1 MEIEYVFTFAGF
13 MPKHELTPIGTFSN
27 GDESINQTRTHMKQ
41 HIYKSEFISGP
52 EATERQD
59 RLFVADLKYAVDQG
73 YEYISMS
80 DGKVFSID
88 PDGQTLTEV
97 DLTEAELQEFA
108 KIHAELKQ
116 AVADELDEDDEE
128 YCKNCH
134 NLMLIDDI
142 INNTLTSTD
151 DITPQQADTLVKLA
165 QLKHLLVNIN

>member
-88 PDGQTLTEV
+88 PDGQTLTDV

>member
-1 MEIEYVFTFAGF
+1 
-13 MPKHELTPIGTFSN
+13 
-27 GDESINQTRTHMKQ
+27 MKQ
-41 HIYKSEFISGP
+41 HIYKSEFIAGP

-59 RLFVADLKYAVDQG
+59 RLFKADLDYAIDQG

-88 PDGQTLTEV
+88 VEDNSLTEV
-97 DLTEAELQEFA
+97 DLTEEKLQEFA

-116 AVADELDEDDEE
+116 AVADDNDD

-151 DITPQQADTLVKLA
+151 DITPQQADTMYRLA
-165 QLKHLLVNIN
+165 QLKHLLVNIH

>member
-41 HIYKSEFISGP
+41 HIYKSEFITGP

-88 PDGQTLTEV
+88 PDGQTLTDV

>member
-1 MEIEYVFTFAGF
+1 
-13 MPKHELTPIGTFSN
+13 
-27 GDESINQTRTHMKQ
+27 MKQ
-41 HIYKSEFISGP
+41 HIYKSEFIAGP

-59 RLFVADLKYAVDQG
+59 RLFAADLDYAIDQG

-88 PDGQTLTEV
+88 VEDNSLTEV
-97 DLTEAELQEFA
+97 DLTEEELQEFA
-108 KIHAELKQ
+108 KIYAELKQ

-151 DITPQQADTLVKLA
+151 DITPQQADTMYRLA
-165 QLKHLLVNIN
+165 QLKHLLASIH

>member
-1 MEIEYVFTFAGF
+1 
-13 MPKHELTPIGTFSN
+13 
-27 GDESINQTRTHMKQ
+27 MKQ
-41 HIYKSEFISGP
+41 HIYKSEFIAGP

-59 RLFVADLKYAVDQG
+59 RLFAADLDYAIDQG

-88 PDGQTLTEV
+88 TEDNLLTEV
-97 DLTEAELQEFA
+97 DLTEEELQEFA

-116 AVADELDEDDEE
+116 VIENELDDEE
-128 YCKNCH
+128 DDYCKNCH

-151 DITPQQADTLVKLA
+151 DITPQQADTMYRLA
-165 QLKHLLVNIN
+165 QLKHLLASIH